1 MNLQKLLKISIAVQ
15 LAALVAVIGVMS
27 IGDTADLHPLLQEY
41 LAWEEENILVLL
53 GDGLGVISLTIM
65 VAHLVAMFGLWN
77 FNKWAKSV
85 YIVSFIAMML
95 MLLTALYPVMTIFT
109 PLEGAVDA
117 IASIAVGFTLAILFT
132 DIELN
137 QPFKWSV
144 VIAPIALLLVM
155 AALLVFYFI

>member
-1 MNLQKLLKISIAVQ
+1 MNLQKLLKISIAVG
-15 LAALVAVIGVMS
+15 LAAFVAIFGLAT

-41 LAWEEENILVLL
+41 LAWEEENILLGNGLMAIVLI
-53 GDGLGVISLTIM
+53 VM
-65 VAHLVAMFGLWN
+65 VANLVAMFGLWN
-77 FNKWAKSV
+77 FNKWAKPF
-85 YIVSFIAMML
+85 YIVTLIAIV
-95 MLLTALYPVMTIFT
+95 LLTALLPTMGIYT
-109 PLEGAVDA
+109 PLEDVV
-117 IASIAVGFTLAILFT
+117 ITISSIATGFTLAILFT

>member
-15 LAALVAVIGVMS
+15 LATMVAFIGLIS

-41 LAWEEENILVLL
+41 LAWEEENISMNN
-53 GDGLGVISLTIM
+53 GLMAMYLIFFMAYLI
-65 VAHLVAMFGLWN
+65 AMFGLWN
-77 FNKWAKSV
+77 FNKRAKSV
-85 YIVSFIAMML
+85 YIVSFIAM

-137 QPFKWSV
+137 QPFKWSI
-144 VIAPIALLLVM
+144 VIAPIALLLVV
-155 AALLVFYFI
+155 ALFVFYFIM

>member
-1 MNLQKLLKISIAVQ
+1 MNLQKLLKISIAVG
-15 LAALVAVIGVMS
+15 LAAFVAIFGLAT

-41 LAWEEENILVLL
+41 LAWEEENILLGNGLMAIVLI
-53 GDGLGVISLTIM
+53 VM
-65 VAHLVAMFGLWN
+65 VANLVAMFGLWN
-77 FNKWAKSV
+77 FNKWAKPF
-85 YIVSFIAMML
+85 YIVTLIAIV
-95 MLLTALYPVMTIFT
+95 LLTALLPTMFIYT
-109 PLEGAVDA
+109 PLEDVF
-117 IASIAVGFTLAILFT
+117 ITISSIATGFTLAILFT

>member
-1 MNLQKLLKISIAVQ
+1 MNLQKLLKISIAVG
-15 LAALVAVIGVMS
+15 LAAFVAILGLAT

-41 LAWEEENILVLL
+41 LAWEEENILLGNGLMAIVLI
-53 GDGLGVISLTIM
+53 VM
-65 VAHLVAMFGLWN
+65 VANLVAMFGLWN
-77 FNKWAKSV
+77 FNKWAKPF
-85 YIVSFIAMML
+85 YIVTLIAIV
-95 MLLTALYPVMTIFT
+95 LLTALLPTMGIYT
-109 PLEGAVDA
+109 PLEDVV
-117 IASIAVGFTLAILFT
+117 ITISSIAAGFTLAILFT

>member
-15 LAALVAVIGVMS
+15 LAAIVAVIGLVF

-41 LAWEEENILVLL
+41 LAWEEENILI
-53 GDGLGVISLTIM
+53 GNSLIAIWLIVVM
-65 VAHLVAMFGLWN
+65 AYLVAMFGLWN
-77 FNKWAKSV
+77 FNKWAKPV
-85 YIVSFIAMML
+85 YIVSLIASV
-95 MLLTALYPVMTIFT
+95 LLTAFTSYMSIYTSLEEMVITIS
-109 PLEGAVDA
+109 
-117 IASIAVGFTLAILFT
+117 SIATGFTLAILFT

-144 VIAPIALLLVM
+144 VIAPIALLLVI

>member
-53 GDGLGVISLTIM
+53 GDGLGVILLTIM
-65 VAHLVAMFGLWN
+65 AAHLVAMFGLWN
-77 FNKWAKSV
+77 FNKWAKPV
-85 YIVSFIAMML
+85 YIVTLIASVL
-95 MLLTALYPVMTIFT
+95 VNILSPVTVFT
-109 PLEGAVDA
+109 PLQMTANDIWVVA
-117 IASIAVGFTLAILFT
+117 TGFTLAILFT

-155 AALLVFYFI
+155 ALSVFYFIT

>member
-1 MNLQKLLKISIAVQ
+1 MNLQKLLKISIAVG
-15 LAALVAVIGVMS
+15 LAAFVAIFGLAT

-41 LAWEEENILVLL
+41 LAWEEENILWGNGLMAIVLI
-53 GDGLGVISLTIM
+53 VV
-65 VAHLVAMFGLWN
+65 VAYLVAMFGLWN
-77 FNKWAKSV
+77 FNKWAKPV
-85 YIVSFIAMML
+85 YIVTLIASV
-95 MLLTALYPVMTIFT
+95 LLTAFTSYMSIYT
-109 PLEGAVDA
+109 PLEDVV
-117 IASIAVGFTLAILFT
+117 ITISSIAAGFTLAILFT